1 MFDIRVQIHG
11 QLVLLFGYFELN
23 GFSPKREFSLK
34 KIHLDAKLNIFL
46 WLKKK
51 VMKIGIEKKNT
62 ST

>member
-34 KIHLDAKLNIFL
+34 KNSSRR
-46 WLKKK
+46 
-51 VMKIGIEKKNT
+51 KIEHFFMVEKKSNEDWD
-62 ST
+62 